1 MKYKPGDKVFVKIRD
16 EWKPAVY
23 AKHRDS
29 VDLPHGVR
37 FEDGSYYIIYDSE
50 IIDRHKCEK
59 CGLPVTDVHGNI
71 VQINPQN
78 TRNRI
83 YLLLS
88 ESKCPGKNVDMLLI
102 KESIPEIIELY
113 LGEQR
118 KL

>member
-59 CGLPVTDVHGNI
+59 CGVSN
-71 VQINPQN
+71 QITVLNSSDSSSDAE
-78 TRNRI
+78 RR
-83 YLLLS
+83 
-88 ESKCPGKNVDMLLI
+88 
-102 KESIPEIIELY
+102 
-113 LGEQR
+113 
-118 KL
+118 